1 MISSRDLI
9 ANKSMYKSKGRKTF
23 KNIHKIISYDGS
35 NEEIP
40 PIIKKKTVND
50 HSIPILNKLKPNK
63 TKSVISNKFR
73 SII

>member
-23 KNIHKIISYDGS
+23 KNIHKIISRDDS
-35 NEEIP
+35 KEDIP
-40 PIIKKKTVND
+40 PMFKKRTVND
-50 HSIPILNKLKPNK
+50 HSIPILNELKPNK